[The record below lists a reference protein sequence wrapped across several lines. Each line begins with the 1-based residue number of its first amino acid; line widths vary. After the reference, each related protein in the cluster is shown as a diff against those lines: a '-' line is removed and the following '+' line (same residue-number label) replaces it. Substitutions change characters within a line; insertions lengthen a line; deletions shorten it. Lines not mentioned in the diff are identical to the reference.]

1 MDSQEFGELPD
12 AIRTDPHPGFVRW
25 TLHSLYDLI
34 WLVAAVI
41 GLPWLVFRS
50 YVRPGFGA
58 MVVGRLGRGL
68 KSQGKSSTKKRVV
81 IHGVS
86 VGEVKGATSI
96 VRELERTRPDL
107 EVVISTSTETGFAI
121 ATDLFPDYEIV
132 RFPIDLSFVCAR
144 FFRHVM
150 PATVILIE
158 LEIWPNF
165 LREAN
170 KLGIPVAVVNGRI
183 TKQSHKSY
191 RIFKGLLPQFN
202 RISLFCSQG
211 PEYTERF
218 LSLFVLPGRVM
229 ETGNIKADG
238 LKIGPVD
245 PGEELTRLLGNHER
259 DALTF
264 VAGSTH
270 PPEEKYVAE
279 AWLAGLPEARLIIVP
294 RHPKRLA
301 EILKNLAEVG
311 IEPQLLSDLRA
322 GETPDATRP
331 AIVDTIG
338 ELERVFGLADIAFV
352 GGSLIPHGGQNMLE
366 PAAQGRPVLTGPNLE
381 NFTQEARILTRAQ
394 AVRIVAD
401 TAELTAALAELG
413 ADAELRARMGA
424 AGMEATRSQ
433 QGAASLTLRAL
444 QVSCLPPVLA

>member
-1 MDSQEFGELPD
+1 MSSPDFSELPE
-12 AIRTDPHPGFVRW
+12 AIRADPHPGIVRW
-25 TLHSLYDLI
+25 SLHHLYDVI

-41 GLPWLVFRS
+41 GLPWLLMRS
-50 YVRPGFGA
+50 YARPGFGA
-58 MVVGRLGRGL
+58 MVLGRLGRGL
-68 KSQGKSSTKKRVV
+68 KPLGRPTQKKRVV

-121 ATDLFPDYEIV
+121 ATDIFPDHEIV
-132 RFPIDLSFVCAR
+132 RFPIDLSFVCKR
-144 FFRHVM
+144 FFRHVV
-150 PATVILIE
+150 PSTVILIE

-183 TKQSHKSY
+183 TRQSHKSY

-218 LSLFVLPGRVM
+218 LSLFVLSGRVM

-245 PGEELTRLLGNHER
+245 PGCELRKLLGNPDPEG
-259 DALTF
+259 LTL

-270 PPEEKYVAE
+270 PPEERYVAE
-279 AWLAGLPEARLIIVP
+279 AWLAGLPGARLIIVP

-311 IEPQLLSDLRA
+311 VEPQLLSGLRE
-322 GETPDATRP
+322 GEAPDPTRP

-381 NFTQEARILTRAQ
+381 NFTQEARILTRAN
-394 AVRIVAD
+394 AVRIIED

-413 ADAELRARMGA
+413 ADGELRSRMGA

-433 QGAASLTLRAL
+433 QGAAGLTLRAL
-444 QVSCLPPVLA
+444 QASCLPPVQA

>member
-1 MDSQEFGELPD
+1 MSGQKVSELPE
-12 AIRTDPHPGFVRW
+12 AIRSDPHPGVVRW
-25 TLHSLYDLI
+25 SLHLLYDLI
-34 WLVAAVI
+34 WLIAAVI
-41 GLPWLVFRS
+41 GLPWLLMRS
-50 YVRPGFGA
+50 YARPGFGA
-58 MVVGRLGRGL
+58 MVLGRLGRGL
-68 KSQGKSSTKKRVV
+68 SSMAKPMSKKRVV

-107 EVVISTSTETGFAI
+107 EIVISTSTETGFAI
-121 ATDLFPDYEIV
+121 ATDLFPDHEIV
-132 RFPIDLSFVCAR
+132 RFPIDLSFICQR
-144 FFRHVM
+144 FFRHVV

-218 LSLFVLPGRVM
+218 LSLFVHPGRVM

-238 LKIGPVD
+238 LRVGPVD
-245 PGEELTRLLGNHER
+245 PGQELRNLLGNP
-259 DALTF
+259 DPKGLTL

-279 AWLAGLPEARLIIVP
+279 AWLAGLPGARLVIVP

-301 EILKNLAEVG
+301 EILKNLSEIG
-311 IEPQLLSDLRA
+311 INPQLLSDLRT
-322 GETPDATRP
+322 GEVPDVTRP

-338 ELERVFGLADIAFV
+338 ELERVFGLANIAYV

-366 PAAQGRPVLTGPNLE
+366 PAAQGHPVLTGPYLE
-381 NFTQEARILTRAQ
+381 NFTQEARILTRAE

-401 TAELTAALAELG
+401 TAELTASLAELG
-413 ADAELRARMGA
+413 ADGALRKRMGS

-433 QGAASLTLRAL
+433 QGAAALTLRAL
-444 QVSCLPPVLA
+444 QASCLPPAPA

>member
-1 MDSQEFGELPD
+1 MSSKEVSELPD
-12 AIRTDPHPGFVRW
+12 AIRTDPHPGLLRW
-25 TLHSLYDLI
+25 SLHKLYDLI
-34 WLVAAVI
+34 WLVAAVF
-41 GLPWLVFRS
+41 GLPWLIMRS
-50 YVRPGFGA
+50 YARPGFGA
-58 MVVGRLGRGL
+58 MVLGRLGKGL
-68 KSQGKSSTKKRVV
+68 KPLGQSTSKKRVV

-121 ATDLFPDYEIV
+121 ATDLFPDHEIV

-144 FFRHVM
+144 FFRNVV
-150 PATVILIE
+150 PSTVILIE

-170 KLGIPVAVVNGRI
+170 RLGIPVAVVNGRI
-183 TKQSHKSY
+183 TKKSHKSY

-211 PEYTERF
+211 PEYTKRF
-218 LSLFVLPGRVM
+218 LSLFVHPGRVM

-245 PGEELTRLLGNHER
+245 PSKELTQLLGNPNPGS
-259 DALTF
+259 LTF

-279 AWLAGLPEARLIIVP
+279 AWLAGLPGSRLIIVP
-294 RHPKRLA
+294 RHPKRMT
-301 EILKNLAEVG
+301 EILKNLAELG
-311 IEPQLLSDLRA
+311 IEPQLLSELRA
-322 GETPDATRP
+322 GQVPDATRP

-381 NFTQEARILTRAQ
+381 NFTQEARILTRAE

-401 TAELTAALAELG
+401 TAELTTALAELG
-413 ADAELRARMGA
+413 ADGELRARMGA

-433 QGAASLTLRAL
+433 QGAAGLTLRAL
-444 QVSCLPPVLA
+444 QASCLPPAPG